1 MAKLIVTGAN
11 RDEVLRRARRA
22 LKEFRIEGVATVL
35 PFHRAAINTEDF
47 IGSDGFKVHT
57 RWIETDFAAMPDAME
72 RPEPAVDPSMTRTWM
87 EIDGKRISVGLPNIL
102 LSALGTAGRI
112 DTASAETNGQKN
124 DDGVVAPVSGTL
136 QSFKVEDGAT
146 VAEGD
151 LLAVMEAMKMETQIT
166 APQAGKVRLLAKE
179 GDYLQA
185 GATLLQVLN

>member
-1 MAKLIVTGAN
+1 
-11 RDEVLRRARRA
+11 
-22 LKEFRIEGVATVL
+22 
-35 PFHRAAINTEDF
+35 
-47 IGSDGFKVHT
+47 
-57 RWIETDFAAMPDAME
+57 
-72 RPEPAVDPSMTRTWM
+72 
-87 EIDGKRISVGLPNIL
+87 L

-112 DTASAETNGQKN
+112 DTAAAETNGQKN